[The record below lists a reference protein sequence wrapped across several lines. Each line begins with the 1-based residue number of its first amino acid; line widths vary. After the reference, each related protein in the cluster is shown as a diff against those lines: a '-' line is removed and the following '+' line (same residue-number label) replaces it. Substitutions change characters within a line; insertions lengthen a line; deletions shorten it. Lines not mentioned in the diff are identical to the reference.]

1 MYNVPLAL
9 EISTNFIVLSD
20 SLRKLTTARLIL
32 FYDDVM
38 FYLNVYIIQFGAYHH
53 SSVYNISSL

>member
-20 SLRKLTTARLIL
+20 SLRKLTTARLLL

-38 FYLNVYIIQFGAYHH
+38 FYLNVYIIQFGEYHH
-53 SSVYNISSL
+53 SSVYNILSL

>member
-38 FYLNVYIIQFGAYHH
+38 FYLNVYIIQFGEYHH
-53 SSVYNISSL
+53 SSV